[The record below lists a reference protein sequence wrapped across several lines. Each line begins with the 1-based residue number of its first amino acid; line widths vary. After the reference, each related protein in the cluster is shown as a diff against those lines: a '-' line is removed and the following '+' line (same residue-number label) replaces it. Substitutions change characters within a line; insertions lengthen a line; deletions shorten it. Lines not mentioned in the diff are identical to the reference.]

1 MEEHKMDKEIIIVEI
16 NMGAQFLDNP
26 VEIVGYYFPSD
37 SGTWNGRYTKA
48 GYATNFLQPNVVG
61 GSVIEVERNGKYKEW
76 TFCYYEGEKASDT
89 IARIFNEFKECDI
102 LIKNRG

>member
-1 MEEHKMDKEIIIVEI
+1 MDKEIIIVEI

-26 VEIVGYYFPSD
+26 VEIVGYYFPSA